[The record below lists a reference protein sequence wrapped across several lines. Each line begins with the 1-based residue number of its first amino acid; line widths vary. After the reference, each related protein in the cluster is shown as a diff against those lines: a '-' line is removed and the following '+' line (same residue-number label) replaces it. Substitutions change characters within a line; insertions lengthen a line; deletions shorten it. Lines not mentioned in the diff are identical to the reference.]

1 MTILTTTSPAG
12 RVLALATTEVRLVLR
27 NRTVAVSSI
36 VLPLALGA
44 FWAFT
49 FDTDGDPVAY
59 AMVIALQL
67 GVVLAM
73 AVYVTATQTLVA
85 RRHSG
90 VLKRLRTSGLSDR
103 GLLVATLAP
112 SVVLG
117 IVQMLIFAAFNV
129 LTGTPALA
137 DPVPL
142 VLALV
147 GGIAL
152 TITAALATAVVTPSP
167 ERAQI
172 TTLPLAFLLLGG
184 AVATAAIPVTFQPLQ
199 LLALVP
205 GAGIGQ
211 LVHQAMTGATWSAG
225 LAGLPAVV
233 LPVAGLAVWSV
244 AFGTYAARRF
254 RWDARR

>member
-1 MTILTTTSPAG
+1 MTTTFTPSGSA
-12 RVLALATTEVRLVLR
+12 LALALTEVRLVLR

-36 VLPLALGA
+36 AVPLALGA

-49 FDTDGDPVAY
+49 FDTDGDPARY

-67 GVVLAM
+67 AVVVGM

-85 RRHSG
+85 RRHNG
-90 VLKRLRTSGLSDR
+90 VLKRMRTSSLSDR

-112 SVVLG
+112 STVLG
-117 IVQMLIFAAFNV
+117 IIQMLIFVAFNAA
-129 LTGTPALA
+129 TGAPAPV
-137 DPVPL
+137 DPLPL
-142 VLALV
+142 VLAVL
-147 GGIAL
+147 GGLAL
-152 TITAALATAVVTPSP
+152 AITAALATAIVTPSP

-172 TTLPLAFLLLGG
+172 TTLPLTFLLLGG
-184 AVATAAIPVTFQPLQ
+184 AVATAVIPLTVQPLQ

-211 LVHQAMTGATWSAG
+211 LIQLATTGGTWSAG
-225 LAGLPAVV
+225 LGGIPVVV
-233 LPVAGLAVWSV
+233 LPVVGLAVWSV
-244 AFGTYAARRF
+244 VFGWYAARRF

>member
-1 MTILTTTSPAG
+1 MTTTFTPSGGA
-12 RVLALATTEVRLVLR
+12 LALAVTEVRLVLR
-27 NRTVAVSSI
+27 NRTVAVSSLA
-36 VLPLALGA
+36 LPLALGV

-49 FDTDGDPVAY
+49 FDTDGDPAGY

-67 GVVLAM
+67 GVVLGM

-85 RRHSG
+85 RRHNG
-90 VLKRLRTSGLSDR
+90 VLKRMRTSSLSDR

-112 SVVLG
+112 SAALG
-117 IVQMLIFAAFNV
+117 FVQMLIFAAFNV
-129 LTGTPALA
+129 ATGAPLPV

-142 VLALV
+142 VLAVL
-147 GGIAL
+147 GGLAL
-152 TITAALATAVVTPSP
+152 AVTAALATAVLTPSP

-172 TTLPLAFLLLGG
+172 TTLPLTFLLLGG
-184 AVATAAIPVTFQPLQ
+184 AVATAVIPLTVQPLQ

-211 LVHQAMTGATWSAG
+211 LVQLATTGGTWSAG
-225 LAGLPAVV
+225 LGGIPVVV
-233 LPVAGLAVWSV
+233 LPVVGLAVWSV
-244 AFGTYAARRF
+244 VLGWYAARRF